1 MKIYK
6 AYRLKK
12 EVASDIDLLATKFKL
27 SKGDLIEFA
36 VNLLKTKLWLLSYAK
51 TGKILC
57 NNYV

>member
-12 EVASDIDLLATKFKL
+12 EVASDIDELATKFKM

-36 VNLLKTKLWLLSYAK
+36 INLLKTKL
-51 TGKILC
+51 
-57 NNYV
+57 